1 VDGCGRT
8 VMKLARTSES
18 QCVYPYAF
26 GGAKPYVYFDAIVV
40 KVRQNGRVINKA
52 IHLALGV
59 NLAGRKELLGLWMT
73 QNEYTA
79 FTTVL
84 LISMPFQKS
93 LRRQN
98 IDSLKR
104 VKFQQIIVT
113 TDNAR
118 STAADSKLQKL
129 VILWV
134 AAIDDGNEVM
144 TCPKSKAKSNACL
157 GIDLGRSSALTITL
171 VSIT

>member
-1 VDGCGRT
+1 
-8 VMKLARTSES
+8 
-18 QCVYPYAF
+18 
-26 GGAKPYVYFDAIVV
+26 
-40 KVRQNGRVINKA
+40 
-52 IHLALGV
+52 
-59 NLAGRKELLGLWMT
+59 
-73 QNEYTA
+73 
-79 FTTVL
+79 
-84 LISMPFQKS
+84 MPFQKS